1 MRNRALIAIVATVTT
16 LGAEQAQRKD
26 EKTVVV
32 YFENSL
38 APKEQFGVQKLA
50 EQMFAT
56 AGVRVRWRV
65 GTPSEAKLVEE
76 RPIVVHF
83 AVNTPASDHPG
94 ALAFAVPYEGVHIK
108 IFYDRIKAGS
118 PRITQVVLAHVLVHE
133 MTHILQGIERHSE
146 TGIMKAIWT
155 AQDYTD
161 MAWKPLSF
169 TSDDVDLIQNGFSVR
184 MARSPDRRQEAPH
197 RDPNQF

>member
-1 MRNRALIAIVATVTT
+1 MRNRALMMMAAVMT
-16 LGAEQAQRKD
+16 LQAGQTEQRD

-38 APKEQFGVQKLA
+38 APKEQFSAQKLA

-56 AGVRVRWRV
+56 AGVRIVWRV
-65 GTPSEAKLVEE
+65 GSPSDAKLAEE
-76 RPIVVHF
+76 RPIVVRF
-83 AVNTPASDHPG
+83 ATNTPVADHPG

-108 IFYDRIKAGS
+108 IFYDRVRMGN
-118 PRITQVVLAHVLVHE
+118 PRATQAVLAHVLVHE
-133 MTHILQGIERHSE
+133 MTHILQGVARHSE
-146 TGIMKAIWT
+146 IGIMKARWT

-169 TSDDVDLIQNGFSVR
+169 TSSDIDLIQGGLAKR
-184 MARSPDRRQEAPH
+184 MPSGVVLEATTQARHDDST
-197 RDPNQF
+197 N

>member
-1 MRNRALIAIVATVTT
+1 M
-16 LGAEQAQRKD
+16 
-26 EKTVVV
+26 

-38 APKEQFGVQKLA
+38 APKEQFGAQKLA

-56 AGVRVRWRV
+56 AGVRVAWRV

-76 RPIVVHF
+76 RPIVVRF
-83 AVNTPASDHPG
+83 AVSTPASDHPG

-108 IFYDRIKAGS
+108 IFYDRIKAGA
-118 PRITQVVLAHVLVHE
+118 PRITQGVLAHVLVHE
-133 MTHILQGIERHSE
+133 VTHILQGIERHSE
-146 TGIMKAIWT
+146 TGIMKAHWT

-169 TSDDVDLIQNGFSVR
+169 TSDDVDLIQNGVSVR
-184 MARSPDRRQEAPH
+184 MARSPEARQEVPH
-197 RDPNQF
+197 REPNNYQF